1 MEDNNTSEPELT
13 LANRSWPT
21 YGEAQNTVEAYHRFD
36 AIETGLSDI
45 EGDLW
50 DIQGDFGSRHHV
62 QDAIDEVRSRVTS
75 LVTENE
81 LLLAVD
87 RLIQHEIADWETAPD
102 RNEIGEDEHAWYLI
116 VGKDEFTSLSVNPD
130 LAARVAS
137 SHYEPEV
144 RDAWNR
150 NPQLSDLAHDDEL
163 PTDEGF
169 PLVLYK

>member
-1 MEDNNTSEPELT
+1 MDSNNTSETELP

-21 YGEAQNTVEAYHRFD
+21 YGEAQNTVDAYSHFNG
-36 AIETGLSDI
+36 IESELSDI
-45 EGDLW
+45 EGHLW
-50 DIQGDFGSRHHV
+50 DTQVDFDGRDHV
-62 QDAIDEVRSRVTS
+62 QDALDEVRSRVTS

-116 VGKDEFTSLSVNPD
+116 VGKDEFTNLSINPD
-130 LAARVAS
+130 FVAQVAS
-137 SHYEPEV
+137 AHYEPEV